1 MPFETI
7 NGFRIY
13 IEDHGHGDVMVLLH
27 HGFGCT
33 RMWENIYPMF
43 LDRGY
48 RVVLYDRRGY
58 GRSEKDE
65 NFPADY
71 ISDGFRAG
79 GVRELA
85 ALRKSLGLDSFH
97 LVGQCEGG
105 VLALDYA
112 LDFPEHVRTI
122 TVSSTQCFSKVS
134 MPEFNREKFPKRFRD
149 LDSSLQEKL
158 TRWHGKGYA
167 ETFFDIFRVHGGAY
181 GTGFF
186 DLRPL
191 LPSVPCPALVLYPD
205 RSFLFGVEQGV
216 AFYRGL
222 PRGELA
228 VLPKCG
234 HNTYEQRP
242 VAYAREILEFLDRHG
257 DESEA
262 AGSSSP
268 TATCIH

>member
-7 NGFRIY
+7 NGYRIY
-13 IEDHGHGDVMVLLH
+13 VEDHGEGETMVFLH

-33 RMWENIYPMF
+33 RMWDDIYPAF
-43 LDRGY
+43 LKRGY
-48 RVVLYDRRGY
+48 RVVLYDRRGF
-58 GRSEKDE
+58 GRSEKD
-65 NFPADY
+65 ADFFDYY

-85 ALRKSLGLDSFH
+85 ELRRVLGLDAFH

-105 VLALDYA
+105 VLAVDYA
-112 LDFPEHVRTI
+112 LDYPEQVRSI

-134 MPEFNREKFPKRFRD
+134 MPEFNREKFPKSFRE
-149 LDSSLQEKL
+149 LDSKLQEKL
-158 TRWHGKGYA
+158 A
-167 ETFFDIFRVHGGAY
+167 EWQGRDHAEPFFDLFRIHGGAY
-181 GTGFF
+181 GTGSF

-191 LPSVPCPALVLYPD
+191 LPSISCPALVLYPD
-205 RSFLFGVEQGV
+205 RSFLFEVEQGV
-216 AFYRGL
+216 AFYRLL

-242 VAYAREILEFLDRHG
+242 VEYASAILDFLERHRHEP
-257 DESEA
+257 D
-262 AGSSSP
+262 SSRP
-268 TATCIH
+268 DPLAATCVH